1 MVKISFISIFK
12 VFFKIGVILLGGGYV
27 IIPIMKS
34 ELIEKRNWLNDDELC
49 DYYCIAQC
57 LPGIIAINM
66 AILVGYKL
74 LKIKGMI
81 ASVVAM
87 SLSPFVSIIIAA
99 KLLSTIVKIP
109 FIEGIFWGVNLSVI
123 VLIYL
128 TLAEMWKKSIVDLTT
143 LVWFLLILFLSLI
156 RLSPVLLIL
165 VSIALGVIIQIIKD
179 RKNA

>member
-1 MVKISFISIFK
+1 
-12 VFFKIGVILLGGGYV
+12 
-27 IIPIMKS
+27 
-34 ELIEKRNWLNDDELC
+34 
-49 DYYCIAQC
+49 
-57 LPGIIAINM
+57 
-66 AILVGYKL
+66 
-74 LKIKGMI
+74 MI

-99 KLLSTIVKIP
+99 KLLGTIVKIP

-156 RLSPVLLIL
+156 KLSPVLLIL